1 MGGVPVN
8 FLANSRVW
16 GYLSA
21 YLGLIWFV
29 GHRHRELR
37 RPLLREQLYRQIF
50 GAGVAALPVIVVL
63 AILTGALAATQLS
76 ALIGADSD
84 LTQRML
90 FLGLFYEMAPLLSA
104 LVLVARSSAGI
115 ASELA
120 VMRLHDEFTA
130 LRRLGVPAA
139 DYLLLPRI
147 VGMAIALP
155 AVTACFQAISIGS
168 GWLATAAFEGRPLGE
183 AAGRFLD
190 SADPGLALLSLLKS
204 ALMGAA
210 IGIIACHHGSSGAR
224 SSQSISGAAMQSVG
238 TGLIAVFVVDV
249 AFALLLYV
257 LR

>member
-1 MGGVPVN
+1 MSA
-8 FLANSRVW
+8 LISSRAG
-16 GYLSA
+16 GYLNA

-29 GHRHRELR
+29 GSRHRELR

-50 GAGVAALPVIVVL
+50 AAGVAALPVIGVL
-63 AILTGALAATQLS
+63 AMLTGATAATQLS
-76 ALIGADSD
+76 ALVGADSD

-90 FLGLFYEMAPLLSA
+90 FLGLFYELAPLLSA
-104 LVLVARSSAGI
+104 LVVVARSSAGI

-130 LRRLGVPAA
+130 LRRLGVPPA

-147 VGMAIALP
+147 VGLSLALP
-155 AVTACFQAISIGS
+155 AVTACFQAVSISS
-168 GWLATAAFEGRPLGE
+168 GWLATALFEGRPLAE

-190 SADPGLALLSLLKS
+190 LADPWLALLSLVKS

-210 IGIIACHHGSSGAR
+210 VGIIACHHGSSGTR
-224 SSQSISGAAMQSVG
+224 SSHGISGAAMQSVG
-238 TGLIAVFVVDV
+238 TGLVAVFVIDV